1 MLNKKVLF
9 VSSVVL
15 SSIAVYTSNTISIS
29 AQAADIHVIS
39 QGDQLET
46 IANQYGVTIDE
57 LMSWN
62 ELSGIEELSAGETLF
77 VTDPLAEEVLQ
88 EEENILES
96 TESSE
101 ELINGEVSTEESS
114 LNTEVETEVLETHET
129 ITITQNI
136 FTSEMNSHYVV
147 KHGDSLW
154 AIANANGITVAQL
167 KEWNGLSSNYI
178 YTGDRLVVS
187 NPNVTAP
194 ETPQPDEPTPPE
206 EEPENPAPT
215 NYYTV
220 KQGDSLWA
228 IANANGITVAQ
239 LKEWNGLSSN
249 YIYTGDRLVVSNPN
263 VTVPETPQPD
273 EPTPPEEE
281 PENPAPTNY
290 YTVKHGDSLWAIA
303 NANGI
308 TVAQL
313 KEWNGLSSNY
323 IYTGD
328 RLVVSNPNVTVPE
341 TPQPDE
347 PTPPEEEPENP
358 APTNYYTVKHGDSL
372 WAIANANGITVAQL
386 KEWNGLSSNYIYSG
400 DQLIV
405 SKTTNTPTDPIPVT
419 SRSVYIDAGHGGSE
433 TGASF
438 YGVHEKNL
446 NLKIATQVADKL
458 RAQGYSVFETRRD
471 DRTVDLHQRDDLP
484 NELKTDIFVSIH
496 HNAMPAHLQGSA
508 RGILTLYHD
517 RSIDEPGYNT
527 LPHHTDQML
536 AEGKR
541 LAQLLQQ
548 GMVESSG
555 GIDLGARPQNL
566 HVTRT
571 TDMPAALVELGF
583 MDNWSDFKNITDSVY
598 QAKMVDGLVRGIN
611 RYFGV

>member
-15 SSIAVYTSNTISIS
+15 SSIAVYTADTIKIS
-29 AQAADIHVIS
+29 AQESHNHIIN

-46 IANQYGVTIDE
+46 IANQYGVTVEE
-57 LMSWN
+57 LISWN
-62 ELSGIEELSAGETLF
+62 ELLGTEELTVGESLL
-77 VTDPLAEEVLQ
+77 VTEPVSEGNVQSEESLSEQ
-88 EEENILES
+88 
-96 TESSE
+96 TEASE
-101 ELINGEVSTEESS
+101 ELINDETNSEELTLQIESEIFES
-114 LNTEVETEVLETHET
+114 NEMSAM
-129 ITITQNI
+129 TQNVLR
-136 FTSEMNSHYVV
+136 TETNSH
-147 KHGDSLW
+147 
-154 AIANANGITVAQL
+154 
-167 KEWNGLSSNYI
+167 
-178 YTGDRLVVS
+178 
-187 NPNVTAP
+187 
-194 ETPQPDEPTPPE
+194 
-206 EEPENPAPT
+206 
-215 NYYTV
+215 
-220 KQGDSLWA
+220 
-228 IANANGITVAQ
+228 
-239 LKEWNGLSSN
+239 
-249 YIYTGDRLVVSNPN
+249 
-263 VTVPETPQPD
+263 
-273 EPTPPEEE
+273 
-281 PENPAPTNY
+281 

-328 RLVVSNPNVTVPE
+328 RLVVSDPNVTAPE
-341 TPQPDE
+341 TPQPNDPTAPGDQPE
-347 PTPPEEEPENP
+347 TPTP
-358 APTNYYTVKHGDSL
+358 TSYYTVKPGDSL

-386 KEWNGLSSNYIYSG
+386 KEWNGLSSNYIYTGDRLVVSDPNVTAPETPQPNDPTTPGDQPETPTSTNYYTVKHGDSLWVIANANGITVAQLKEWNGLSSNYIYTGDRLVVSDPNVTAPETPQPNDPTTPGDQPETPTPTSYYTVKPGDSLWSIANAHGITISQLKEWNRLSSNYIYSG

-438 YGVHEKNL
+438 YGVHEKSL
-446 NLKIATQVADKL
+446 NLRIATQVADKL

-496 HNAMPAHLQGSA
+496 HNAMPTHLQGTA

-517 RSIDEPGYNT
+517 RSIDEPGYTT

-536 AEGKR
+536 ADGKR

-548 GMVESSG
+548 GMVESTG

-571 TDMPAALVELGF
+571 TDMPSALVELGF